1 MKILIISPG
10 YLPVPAINGG
20 AVESLI
26 DTIVNE
32 NEKQQKITITVIG
45 INSKNDNNDLIL
57 NSTIYKYINNKSLL
71 FKIKKVIYALINK
84 IPNIYIGNAYI
95 REVIKKL
102 KKENIKYDKIII
114 ENNPLYGL
122 VLKKYINYPM
132 ILHLHNDYLNKS
144 SKKNLKVYKCYE
156 RILTVSDYIGK
167 RVAEINLKNNNKI
180 YTLYNGIDI
189 SKFKQELSEKEKN
202 KIRNKYKIHKNDFI
216 FMYVGRINKQKGVKE
231 LIIAFNELN
240 KKYANTKLLIIG
252 SSDFKNSKKSKYIN
266 EIQKLTTKNTIFS
279 GYIDNNDIW
288 RFYKTCDT
296 QIVPSIF
303 KESLGDVVIEG
314 LASSLPLIVNNVG
327 GIPEI
332 VVDNS
337 ALICNEK
344 DLIPSLIK
352 NMEKIYLDDNDIR
365 ESLTKNGIKRAAV
378 FSKEQ
383 FYKNYINLIKKRW
396 SKNASKK

>member
-1 MKILIISPG
+1 
-10 YLPVPAINGG
+10 
-20 AVESLI
+20 
-26 DTIVNE
+26 
-32 NEKQQKITITVIG
+32 
-45 INSKNDNNDLIL
+45 
-57 NSTIYKYINNKSLL
+57 
-71 FKIKKVIYALINK
+71 
-84 IPNIYIGNAYI
+84 
-95 REVIKKL
+95 
-102 KKENIKYDKIII
+102 
-114 ENNPLYGL
+114 
-122 VLKKYINYPM
+122 
-132 ILHLHNDYLNKS
+132 
-144 SKKNLKVYKCYE
+144 
-156 RILTVSDYIGK
+156 
-167 RVAEINLKNNNKI
+167 
-180 YTLYNGIDI
+180 
-189 SKFKQELSEKEKN
+189 
-202 KIRNKYKIHKNDFI
+202 
-216 FMYVGRINKQKGVKE
+216 MYVGRINKQKGVKE

-383 FYKNYINLIKKRW
+383 FYKNYINLIKKR
-396 SKNASKK
+396 

>member
-1 MKILIISPG
+1 LKILIISPG

-383 FYKNYINLIKKRW
+383 FYKNYINLIKKR
-396 SKNASKK
+396 

>member
-202 KIRNKYKIHKNDFI
+202 KKRKKYKIHKNDFI

-383 FYKNYINLIKKRW
+383 FYKNYINLIKKR
-396 SKNASKK
+396 